1 MKRIKAIYPGSFD
14 PPTNGHLDL
23 IERGSK
29 IFDELVVA
37 ILRNPE
43 KDPLFSVA
51 DRRKMLEAMTA
62 GFDNVSVDT
71 FDGLT
76 VDYALR
82 VEAHAIV
89 RGIRAISDYEY
100 ELQMALMNRKL
111 QPGVETVFMLP
122 AEQYSYLSS
131 RLVREV
137 AQLGGSIKCLVPEL
151 VEQKLR
157 EKMDVAHKFANS
169 EQPEGKTP
177 SEGKNKSRKKESLTR
192 VNMSTVMSPATHPV
206 RLTER
211 INRIEPSATLVVVGE
226 AEKLRQQGIDVVD
239 FGAGEPHFSTPQH
252 IKDAAIAAIQSNFS
266 KYTAGRR
273 HHRTEG
279 RHCAPSCRG
288 LRFGLPA

>member
-1 MKRIKAIYPGSFD
+1 VKRIKAIYPGSFD

-51 DRRKMLEAMTA
+51 DRRKMLEAMTS
-62 GFDNVSVDT
+62 GFENVSVDT

-82 VEAHAIV
+82 IQARAIL

-111 QPGVETVFMLP
+111 QPGLETVFMMP
-122 AEQYSYLSS
+122 AEKYSYLSS

-137 AQLGGSIKCLVPEL
+137 AQLGGNIDCLVPE
-151 VEQKLR
+151 VVGQKLR
-157 EKMDVAHKFANS
+157 EKMDVAHKFENG
-169 EQPEGKTP
+169 EQPTEKAHSGGK
-177 SEGKNKSRKKESLTR
+177 GKSSRKEMKK
-192 VNMSTVMSPATHPV
+192 
-206 RLTER
+206 RL
-211 INRIEPSATLVVVGE
+211 
-226 AEKLRQQGIDVVD
+226 
-239 FGAGEPHFSTPQH
+239 
-252 IKDAAIAAIQSNFS
+252 
-266 KYTAGRR
+266 
-273 HHRTEG
+273 
-279 RHCAPSCRG
+279 
-288 LRFGLPA
+288 

>member
-43 KDPLFSVA
+43 KDPLFSVH
-51 DRRKMLEAMTA
+51 DRRKMLEATTA
-62 GFDNVSVDT
+62 AFPNVSVDT

-82 VEAHAIV
+82 VEARVIL

-111 QPGVETVFMLP
+111 QPGLETVFMMP
-122 AEQYSYLSS
+122 AEKYSYLSS

-137 AQLGGSIKCLVPEL
+137 AQLGGNIDCLVPEI
-151 VEQKLR
+151 VAQRLR
-157 EKMDVAHKFANS
+157 EKIDVAHKFENG
-169 EQPEGKTP
+169 EGPAGKLP
-177 SEGKNKSRKKESLTR
+177 SEGKSEFRNEFKKKSRKKK
-192 VNMSTVMSPATHPV
+192 A
-206 RLTER
+206 
-211 INRIEPSATLVVVGE
+211 
-226 AEKLRQQGIDVVD
+226 
-239 FGAGEPHFSTPQH
+239 
-252 IKDAAIAAIQSNFS
+252 
-266 KYTAGRR
+266 
-273 HHRTEG
+273 
-279 RHCAPSCRG
+279 
-288 LRFGLPA
+288 